1 MRWLGTSTTRSPS
14 QRSVLLVQIF
24 EHTLDTIPQA
34 KNWYRLIFVNENN
47 HIPELISVSE
57 AAKRLRLSEQRI
69 RGLAAT
75 GQLQASKVGG
85 SWVISPASAEKLAV
99 QRGISAPAT
108 KPIESENDGRLKV
121 LSFFTGAMGLDL
133 GLEEA
138 GLETILACEFDKWSR
153 ATISHNKPEI
163 PLLGDV
169 WNCNAENVREAAGL
183 SESDEIDVIA
193 GGPPCQAFST
203 AGNRKGFEDVRGN
216 VFLHF
221 IDLAMALRPR
231 YLVLENVRGLLSA
244 ALKHRPINQRGSD
257 YPPLSEDELPGGAL
271 RHIVQKIKSHG
282 YSVSFNLYNAAN
294 FGAPQTRER
303 IVIICSKDGDK
314 VPYLI
319 PTRSEDPEFGLPRWK
334 TFREA
339 VVDLDNIEHTHI
351 KFPEDRL
358 KYYKMLGEGQYWKH
372 LPEKLQKEALG
383 NSFYSGGGK
392 TGFLRR
398 LAWDKPAPT
407 LVTHPAMP
415 ATDLAHPVELRPLSI
430 QEYKRVQEFPDSWEL
445 QGPLVQQ
452 YKQVG
457 NAVPIPLG
465 KAVGLQIK
473 AHEKG
478 EAIEP
483 PKGFKFSRYKGTS
496 SEDFLADSNL
506 DDGLLF

>member
-1 MRWLGTSTTRSPS
+1 
-14 QRSVLLVQIF
+14 
-24 EHTLDTIPQA
+24 
-34 KNWYRLIFVNENN
+34 VNENPN
-47 HIPELISVSE
+47 IPNIMSVAE
-57 AAKRLRLSEQRI
+57 AAKALHLSEQRI

-75 GQLQASKVGG
+75 GQLEASKIGT
-85 SWVISPASAEKLAV
+85 SWVISNKAVEELARQKGFVAPEHKPNPAKN
-99 QRGISAPAT
+99 
-108 KPIESENDGRLKV
+108 ENSLKV

-153 ATISHNKPEI
+153 ATISKNKPEI

-169 WNCNAENVREAAGL
+169 WNCTPELVREAAGL
-183 SESDEIDVIA
+183 ANFEEIDVIA

-221 IDLAMALRPR
+221 IDLAMSLRPR

-244 ALKHRPINQRGSD
+244 ALKHRPMNQRGGD
-257 YPPLSEDELPGGAL
+257 NQPLSEEELPGGAL
-271 RHIVQKIKSHG
+271 KHIVEKIRTHG
-282 YSVSFNLYNAAN
+282 YSVSFNLYNSAN

-303 IVIICSKDGDK
+303 VVLICSREGGK
-314 VPYLI
+314 VPYLV
-319 PTRSEDPEFGLPRWK
+319 PTRSDNPIFGLPAWK

-339 VVDLDNIEHTHI
+339 VADLDPLTQAHI
-351 KFPEDRL
+351 NFPEDRL
-358 KYYKMLGEGQYWKH
+358 RYYRMLGPGEYWKH
-372 LPEKLQKEALG
+372 LPIELQKEALG
-383 NSFYSGGGK
+383 NSYYSGGGK

-398 LAWDKPAPT
+398 LSWDKPAPT

-430 QEYKRVQEFPDSWEL
+430 QEYKRIQAFPDSWDL
-445 QGPLVQQ
+445 QGPLIQQ

-465 KAVGLQIK
+465 KAVGVQLL
-473 AHEKG
+473 AHAKG
-478 EAIEP
+478 LPLYP
-483 PKGFKFSRYKGTS
+483 PDGFKFSRYKGTT
-496 SEDFLADSNL
+496 EAEFLNEQGHLADET
-506 DDGLLF
+506 LF